1 MAQNPIKSLAGQ
13 TVVYGMGTILPR
25 LLNYFMVPLY
35 TRVFEREV
43 YGQVTE
49 LYAYVAFFMVLLTY
63 GMETAF
69 FRYAQK
75 HEARKVFNTAMSAIT
90 LTSAV
95 FLVLLGAFYLP
106 VSSWMQYEGNPE
118 YILFI
123 GLIVTVDV
131 LTAIPFAMLRKLN
144 QARRFAVVKLLNVSA
159 NIGLNLIFIVFIP
172 GLSASFS
179 DVIFG
184 NGPDLLVW
192 VLISNIAAS
201 ILSLAMLAP
210 LFRTFR
216 FSMDLSLLRPMLH
229 YALPVLVVGVAGMV
243 NEVIDKILLKYL
255 LPDSGQAMAQ
265 LGVYGAN
272 YKLGVLM
279 TLFVQM
285 FRYAS
290 EPFFFAEAEK
300 KNAPEL
306 FARVMNYFVLSGL
319 MIFLMVVL
327 YLDLFKHFIGQ
338 DYHEGLGIVPIVLMA
353 NLFYGIFYNLS
364 IWYKLTDR
372 TGAGAYISIAG
383 AIVTITLNI
392 LLIPVLGYHG
402 AAWAH
407 FGCYFLMMGASYI
420 WGQKVFPIP
429 YQTRRIVFYILV
441 AAVLYFISTVVQE
454 QNAWLKYS
462 VNTFLF
468 GLFTFVAY
476 WLEIRKAA
484 AAPPA
489 GRG

>member
-1 MAQNPIKSLAGQ
+1 MSVNPIKSLAGQ

-49 LYAYVAFFMVLLTY
+49 LYAYVAFLMVLLTY

-75 HEARKVFNTAMSAIT
+75 NDARKVFNAAMSIIII
-90 LTSAV
+90 TSAL
-95 FLVLLGAFYLP
+95 FLILTIAFYIP
-106 VSSWMQYEGNPE
+106 VSNLMQYEGNSE
-118 YILFI
+118 YVLFI
-123 GLIVTVDV
+123 GLIVTLDV

-144 QARRFAVVKLLNVSA
+144 KARRFSVIKLLNVSL
-159 NIGLNLIFIVFIP
+159 NIGLNLLFIIFMP
-172 GLSASFS
+172 NMSETMADQL
-179 DVIFG
+179 FG

-192 VLISNIAAS
+192 VFISNITAS
-201 ILSLAMLAP
+201 FLSLAMLAP

-216 FSMDLSLLRPMLH
+216 FSLDVSLLRPMLH
-229 YALPVLVVGVAGMV
+229 YAIPVLVVGIAGMV
-243 NEVIDKILLKYL
+243 NEVIDKIILKYL
-255 LPDSGQAMAQ
+255 LPDTVEAMAQ

-300 KNAPEL
+300 RNAPQL
-306 FARVMNYFVLSGL
+306 FARVMNYFVLSCL
-319 MIFLMVVL
+319 VIFLMVVF
-327 YLDLFKHFIGQ
+327 YLDLFKHFIGK
-338 DYHEGLGIVPIVLMA
+338 DYHDGLGIVPIVLMA

-372 TGAGAYISIAG
+372 TRDGAYISITG
-383 AIVTITLNI
+383 AAVTITLNV

-407 FGCYFLMMGASYI
+407 FGCYLLMMTASYV
-420 WGQKVFPIP
+420 WGQRVYPIP
-429 YQTRRIVFYILV
+429 YQTGRLVFYILF
-441 AAVLYFISTVVQE
+441 AAVLYYVS
-454 QNAWLKYS
+454 N
-462 VNTFLF
+462 LF
-468 GLFTFVAY
+468 GEQTLWIRYTANTAMFLIFAAVGY
-476 WLEIRKAA
+476 YLETKKQAVQA
-484 AAPPA
+484 KQ
-489 GRG
+489 

>member
-1 MAQNPIKSLAGQ
+1 MSANPIKSLAGQ

-49 LYAYVAFFMVLLTY
+49 LYAYVAFLMVLLTY

-75 HEARKVFNTAMSAIT
+75 NDARKVFNAAMSIIT
-90 LTSAV
+90 ITSAV
-95 FLVLLGAFYLP
+95 FLLLVLLFYVP
-106 VSSWMQYEGNPE
+106 VSDWMQYEGNSE
-118 YILFI
+118 YVLFI
-123 GLIVTVDV
+123 GLIVTLDV

-144 QARRFAVVKLLNVSA
+144 KARRFSVIKMLNVSV
-159 NIGLNLIFIVFIP
+159 NIGLNLLFIIVMP
-172 GLSASFS
+172 EKSAAMAEQL
-179 DVIFG
+179 FG

-192 VLISNIAAS
+192 VFISNIAAS
-201 ILSLAMLAP
+201 FLSLSMLAP
-210 LFRTFR
+210 LFRTFN
-216 FSMDLSLLRPMLH
+216 FSLDLTLLRPMLH
-229 YALPVLVVGVAGMV
+229 YALPVLVVGIAGMV
-243 NEVIDKILLKYL
+243 NEVIDKIILKYL
-255 LPDSGQAMAQ
+255 LPESGEAMAQ

-300 KNAPEL
+300 RNAPQL
-306 FARVMNYFVLSGL
+306 FARVMNYFVLSCL
-319 MIFLMVVL
+319 VIFLMVVF
-327 YLDLFKHFIGQ
+327 YLDLFKHFIGEN
-338 DYHEGLGIVPIVLMA
+338 YHDGLGIVPIILMA
-353 NLFYGIFYNLS
+353 NLFYGVFYNLS

-372 TGAGAYISIAG
+372 TKDGAYISIAG
-383 AIVTITLNI
+383 AAVTITLNV

-407 FGCYFLMMGASYI
+407 FGCYLLMMTASYV
-420 WGQKVFPIP
+420 WGQRVYPIP
-429 YQTRRIVFYILV
+429 YQTGRLVFYILFAAILFYV
-441 AAVLYFISTVVQE
+441 STLFGEQTLWIRYTANTAMFLIFAAVGYYLETKKQAVQAK
-454 QNAWLKYS
+454 Q
-462 VNTFLF
+462 
-468 GLFTFVAY
+468 
-476 WLEIRKAA
+476 
-484 AAPPA
+484 
-489 GRG
+489 